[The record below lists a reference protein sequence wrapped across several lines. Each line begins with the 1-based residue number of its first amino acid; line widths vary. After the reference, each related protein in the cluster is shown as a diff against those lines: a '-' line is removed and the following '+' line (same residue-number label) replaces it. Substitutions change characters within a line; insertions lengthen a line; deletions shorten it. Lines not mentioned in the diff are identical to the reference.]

1 MGVPRKTVRDGRQFT
16 ANQLVAMNITT
27 MRKRRGWT
35 QEDFA
40 ERLEPVLGDRWSIA
54 VVSAAERSVT
64 GKRVREFTA
73 DELVAL
79 ARTFEVPIGSLFLM
93 TADEP
98 SIRLKVPDHREGL
111 SSDEILKLAVGT
123 RDEEIQRSARAWAGK
138 AYELVLESLAMVES
152 PDVARARRTVARAE
166 ELKAAEAAEETPSER
181 GATAAS
187 PFVQTEE
194 DTK

>member
-1 MGVPRKTVRDGRQFT
+1 MNMT
-16 ANQLVAMNITT
+16 A

-35 QEDFA
+35 QEEFA
-40 ERLEPVLGDRWSIA
+40 ERLETVLGDRWSIA

-123 RDEEIQRSARAWAGK
+123 RDEEIRRQARELAGK
-138 AYELVLESLAMVES
+138 AYQATLEYLAMVES

-166 ELKAAEAAEETPSER
+166 ELKNAEAAEEARSKR
-181 GATAAS
+181 GATAKS
-187 PFVQTEE
+187 PFTQNEGS
-194 DTK
+194 TK

>member
-1 MGVPRKTVRDGRQFT
+1 
-16 ANQLVAMNITT
+16 MNITA
-27 MRKRRGWT
+27 MRKHRGWT
-35 QEDFA
+35 QEEFA
-40 ERLEPVLGDRWSIA
+40 ERLEIVLGDRWSIA

-98 SIRLKVPDHREGL
+98 AIRLKVPDHKEGL
-111 SSDEILKLAVGT
+111 SGDEILKLAVGT
-123 RDEEIQRSARAWAGK
+123 RDEEIQRNARVWAGK
-138 AYELVLESLAMVES
+138 AYQAALELLGMVES
-152 PDVARARRTVARAE
+152 PDVAQARRTVARAE
-166 ELKAAEAAEETPSER
+166 ELNRAEAEEEVQSKR

-194 DTK
+194 ASK

>member
-1 MGVPRKTVRDGRQFT
+1 
-16 ANQLVAMNITT
+16 
-27 MRKRRGWT
+27 
-35 QEDFA
+35 
-40 ERLEPVLGDRWSIA
+40 
-54 VVSAAERSVT
+54 
-64 GKRVREFTA
+64 
-73 DELVAL
+73 VAL